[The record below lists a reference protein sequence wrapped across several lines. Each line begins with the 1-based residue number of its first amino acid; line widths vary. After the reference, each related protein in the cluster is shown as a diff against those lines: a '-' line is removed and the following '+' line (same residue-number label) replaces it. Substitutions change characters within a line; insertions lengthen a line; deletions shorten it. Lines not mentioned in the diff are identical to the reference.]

1 MDKYDI
7 NRKAVIEAME
17 NNCGE
22 VLLSPEAS
30 AVKTNILDELLIK
43 AVRKGA
49 TNDAEADLL
58 IEHFHNTID
67 DAESYF
73 GLEYGEDRAETM
85 YGADFS
91 IRNE

>member
-7 NRKAVIEAME
+7 NRKAVLEAME

-30 AVKTNILDELLIK
+30 AVKTNMLDELLIK

-49 TNDAEADLL
+49 TTDAEADLL

-73 GLEYGEDRAETM
+73 GLEYGEDRAESM

>member
-49 TNDAEADLL
+49 TNDAE
-58 IEHFHNTID
+58 
-67 DAESYF
+67 SYF